1 MTLAL
6 WMVARLAE
14 TMAGQTAVS
23 SVHLRAGQVAAS
35 MVGLRVEPKVKSTDQ
50 KTAGYLDHK

>member
-1 MTLAL
+1 MAL

-23 SVHLRAGQVAAS
+23 SVHLMADLKVVQKVVQTACMRDPLTVAQK
-35 MVGLRVEPKVKSTDQ
+35 VGV
-50 KTAGYLDHK
+50 